1 MKHKDIEDI
10 KIKQIL
16 NHTANA
22 VQIGVYEFDMANKE
36 LYWNDTIKKIV
47 EVSNDFVPTLELE
60 LSLYKEGD
68 CREKARQALEKAIHK
83 GEPYDLDVE
92 MVTAKGNL
100 RFIRKIGYPEFKNGT
115 CVKIVGVLLDI
126 SDRKKAEFELA
137 KKNQQ
142 LNNAEKMAKI
152 GNWNW
157 STITG
162 ELTWSDNLYEIYGLS
177 KNEDIS
183 YEVYLN
189 HIHLDDRN
197 LVEQKIKKAM
207 ETGTY
212 DDLIYRIQLRDGT
225 TKIIKSMGIV
235 KTDLGKTVEMFGTCQ
250 DITDQVNKEQELVK
264 KNQQLTFAE
273 EMAQIGYWEW
283 DIVNDHLIWSDNMYR
298 IFGFKIGSKLGFENV
313 VEAIHPDDQ
322 DNFRANAAE
331 FISEKRFRKFMHRI
345 VHKNGAIRTVEL
357 FGELIMDGAGNV
369 VKMVGI
375 TQDIT
380 EQRMSEIKF
389 RGLLDS
395 APDSMVIVDQKGTIH
410 LINKQAEK
418 MFGYTFSELK
428 EKHVSML
435 VPQRLWDT
443 MEFYAIPFFK
453 DPKHTGL
460 PDNLDFFVHNKSGF
474 QIPVQVTLSPLET
487 PEGLLVSIAIRD
499 ITTQKQAAHRIMET
513 NKSLKESAK
522 RLKAQNRQLAE
533 FNHITSHNLR
543 SPVSNLS
550 ALLNIYKTENDEEM
564 KEELIEKIETVTNHL
579 SWTLDTL
586 VESLMIKNAEQIPVE
601 KISFEDTLSKTKEM
615 LAAQILK
622 SGANITSDFAD
633 APSAMY
639 NKVYLESIF
648 LNMVSN
654 SLKYC
659 SENRTPEIFIHSKVE
674 NGKTQLEFRDNGLGI
689 NLKKNGH
696 KLFGFNKVFHRNK
709 DAKGVGLFLT
719 KAQVDAMGGSIW
731 AESEEGVGTSFFINL
746 NN

>member
-1 MKHKDIEDI
+1 MKHRDIEDI

-22 VQIGVYEFDMANKE
+22 AQIGVYEFDMVTKE
-36 LYWNDTIKKIV
+36 LFWNETVKKIV
-47 EVSNDFVPTLELE
+47 EVPNDFVPTLESGLNF
-60 LSLYKEGD
+60 YKEGE
-68 CREKARQALEKAIHK
+68 CRNKARQAIENAITK
-83 GEPYDLDVE
+83 GEPHDFDVE
-92 MVTAKGNL
+92 MITAKGNQ
-100 RFIRKIGYPEFKNGT
+100 RFVRKIGYPEFENGT
-115 CVKIVGVLLDI
+115 CVKIVGILVDI
-126 SDRKKAEFELA
+126 SDRKKTEFELA

-162 ELTWSDNLYEIYGLS
+162 ELTWSDNLYEIYGHA
-177 KNEDIS
+177 KDEPIS

-189 HIHLDDRN
+189 YVHTDDRHY
-197 LVEQKIKKAM
+197 VECKIKEAL

-212 DDLIYRIQLRDGT
+212 DDLIYRIQLKDDT
-225 TKIIKSMGIV
+225 VKTIKSMGIV
-235 KTDLGKTVEMFGTCQ
+235 KNDDGKTVEMFGTCQ
-250 DITDQVNKEQELVK
+250 DITDQVNKEQELVQ

-298 IFGFKIGSKLGFENV
+298 IFDLEIGSQLGFENV
-313 VEAIHPDDQ
+313 VAAIHPDDR
-322 DNFRANAAE
+322 DTFRANAEE

-345 VHKNGAIRTVEL
+345 IHKNGVIRTVEL
-357 FGELIMDGAGNV
+357 FGELILDGAGNV
-369 VKMVGI
+369 IKMVGI

-389 RGLLDS
+389 RGLLNS

-428 EKHVSML
+428 ERPVSML
-435 VPQRLWDT
+435 VPERLWDT
-443 MEFYAIPFFK
+443 MEFYAIAFFK

-460 PDNLDFFVHNKSGF
+460 PDNLDFYVHNKSGF
-474 QIPVQVTLSPLET
+474 QIPVQITLSPLET

-499 ITTQKQAAHRIMET
+499 ITTLKQAAHRIMET

-550 ALLNIYKTENDEEM
+550 ALLHLYNTENDEGM
-564 KEELIEKIETVTNHL
+564 KEELIDKIETVTNHL
-579 SWTLDTL
+579 TWTLDTL

-622 SGANITSDFAD
+622 SGANITYDFTD
-633 APSAMY
+633 APFAMY

-654 SLKYC
+654 SLKY
-659 SENRTPEIFIHSKVE
+659 SSVNRTPEIFIHSKLE
-674 NGKTQLEFRDNGLGI
+674 NGKTVLEFKDNGLGI

-731 AESEEGVGTSFFINL
+731 AESEEDIGTSFFIKL

>member
-22 VQIGVYEFDMANKE
+22 VQIGVYEFDMVDQE

-47 EVSNDFVPTLELE
+47 EVPSDFVPTLELE
-60 LSLYKEGD
+60 LSFYKEGD
-68 CREKARQALEKAIHK
+68 CRKKARQALKNAIHE
-83 GEPYDLDVE
+83 GEPYDFDVE
-92 MVTAKGNL
+92 MVTAKGNQ
-100 RFIRKIGYPEFKNGT
+100 RFVRKIGYPEFENGT
-115 CVKIVGVLLDI
+115 CVKIVGILVDI
-126 SDRKKAEFELA
+126 SDRKKTEFELA

-157 STITG
+157 STVTG
-162 ELTWSDNLYEIYGLS
+162 ELTWSDNLYEIYGHS
-177 KNEDIS
+177 KNEPIS

-189 HIHLDDRN
+189 YIHVDDRN
-197 LVEQKIKKAM
+197 LVEQKILKAL

-212 DDLIYRIQLRDGT
+212 DDLIYRIQHRDGT
-225 TKIIKSMGIV
+225 IKIIKSMGIV

-250 DITDQVNKEQELVK
+250 DISDQVNKEQELVK

-298 IFGFKIGSKLGFENV
+298 IFGLEIGSQLGFENV
-313 VEAIHPDDQ
+313 VAAIHPDDR
-322 DNFRANAAE
+322 DNFRANAEE

-345 VHKNGAIRTVEL
+345 VHKNGTIRTVEL
-357 FGELIMDGAGNV
+357 FGELIMDGTGNV

-435 VPQRLWDT
+435 VPERLWDI
-443 MEFYAIPFFK
+443 MEFYAIAFFK

-460 PDNLDFFVHNKSGF
+460 PDNLDFFVLNKSGF

-550 ALLNIYKTENDEEM
+550 ALLSLYKTEDDAEM

-579 SWTLDTL
+579 TWTLDTL

-601 KISFEDTLSKTKEM
+601 KISLEDILSKTKEM

-622 SGANITSDFAD
+622 SGANITSDFTD
-633 APSAMY
+633 APFAMY

-654 SLKYC
+654 SLKYS
-659 SENRTPEIFIHSKVE
+659 SENRTPEIFIYSKVE
-674 NGKTQLEFRDNGLGI
+674 NGKTKLEFRDNGLGI

-696 KLFGFNKVFHRNK
+696 KLFGFNKVFHRHK